1 MGSNENPAPH
11 HETPAFGNPD
21 LPQEGMV
28 NTTGD
33 PASTAMTGPRNP
45 VLENQFPNAIT
56 APATDI
62 STQPFFWSSFNISPR
77 RQQRGGW
84 AREVTQADFAISN
97 EIAGV
102 NMYLESG
109 GIRELPWHQTGEW
122 ALMTEGKCRITTL
135 SREGMPSV
143 EDVFAGDLWFF
154 PTGLPHSLQGL
165 GPDGA
170 EFVLAFDDGAQSES
184 NTLLLTDWFAH
195 TPPEVLAKN
204 FRWPRRPSTTFP
216 CTTCGSSPVTNQ
228 AISRPTRSRR
238 VSNGARRRR

>member
-1 MGSNENPAPH
+1 
-11 HETPAFGNPD
+11 
-21 LPQEGMV
+21 MV

-33 PASTAMTGPRNP
+33 PASTTMTGPRNP
-45 VLENQFPNAIT
+45 VLESQFPNAIT

-109 GIRELPWHQTGEW
+109 GIRELHWHQSGEW

-154 PTGLPHSLQGL
+154 PTGLR
-165 GPDGA
+165 
-170 EFVLAFDDGAQSES
+170 
-184 NTLLLTDWFAH
+184 
-195 TPPEVLAKN
+195 TPCRAWA
-204 FRWPRRPSTTFP
+204 RTARSSCSPSTTGPSPRATRCSTPAIRAVRRPAGRCSRARGYLGGTDYLRFP
-216 CTTCGSSPVTNQ
+216 
-228 AISRPTRSRR
+228 ARS
-238 VSNGARRRR
+238 ARAVKG